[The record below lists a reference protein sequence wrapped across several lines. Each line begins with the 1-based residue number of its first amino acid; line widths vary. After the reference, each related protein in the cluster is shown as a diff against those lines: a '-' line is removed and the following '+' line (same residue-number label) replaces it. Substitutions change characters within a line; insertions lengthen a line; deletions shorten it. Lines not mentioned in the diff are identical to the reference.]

1 MLRIAAG
8 AQPEAGYPAQ
18 MKSRWSWAVIAGVTV
33 AALVAAVVLG
43 RAIAGGN
50 QPSSR
55 ADYQVAVVTA
65 RDRVDFVLG
74 RLSRAKSLEE
84 LTTRMDE
91 AAAVIDKSAGE
102 LDDTTAPAGLE
113 SQNGRLVVQ
122 LESLA
127 ADVQGIADQLRVPG
141 FDDILQ
147 GSEGLNFPSWDK
159 VNSVLVELRRL
170 GIDVEPLSRH
180 TT

>member
-1 MLRIAAG
+1 
-8 AQPEAGYPAQ
+8 

-43 RAIAGGN
+43 RAIAGDSK
-50 QPSSR
+50 PSSR

-65 RDRVDFVLG
+65 RDRVDFALG
-74 RLSRAKSLEE
+74 RLSRAKSLDE

-102 LDDTTAPAGLE
+102 LDDTTAPVDLA
-113 SQNGRLVVQ
+113 SQNGQLVAQ

-127 ADVQGIADQLRVPG
+127 TDVQGIADQLRIPG
-141 FDDILQ
+141 YEDFLK
-147 GSEGLNFPSWDK
+147 GAEGLDFPSWDK
-159 VNSVLVELRRL
+159 VNNVLVKLRVL
-170 GIDVEPLSRH
+170 GIDVQPLSRH